1 METQMKK
8 ELCKDKSTE
17 TALEIEELMNNEI
30 DTYNNMHNNYKY
42 QWNYQECENHCKI
55 VQNVNSKEWNLEKL
69 CENQILQWKK
79 QLFWIQELV
88 EQFTDNAVSIS
99 KVSI

>member
-42 QWNYQECENHCKI
+42 Q
-55 VQNVNSKEWNLEKL
+55 
-69 CENQILQWKK
+69 
-79 QLFWIQELV
+79 
-88 EQFTDNAVSIS
+88 
-99 KVSI
+99 